1 MTDRMTAPMTDLAIL
16 DTLTGILRDL
26 LGDPG
31 IVLTPA
37 TTRPEVPRWDSFAYV
52 SFIYW
57 LIRGFGTEAQAGFA
71 IGMRIMQSMFMP
83 AMAISFAVPAVA
95 GQNFGAGHAERV
107 RETLKQALVL
117 ECALMAL
124 HRWP

>member
-1 MTDRMTAPMTDLAIL
+1 MTDRMTDGAIL

-52 SFIYW
+52 SFIVAVEVEYG
-57 LIRGFGTEAQAGFA
+57 IKFPIADVEAFQTVGDVVNA
-71 IGMRIMQSMFMP
+71 IKK
-83 AMAISFAVPAVA
+83 
-95 GQNFGAGHAERV
+95 
-107 RETLKQALVL
+107 LKA
-117 ECALMAL
+117 A
-124 HRWP
+124 